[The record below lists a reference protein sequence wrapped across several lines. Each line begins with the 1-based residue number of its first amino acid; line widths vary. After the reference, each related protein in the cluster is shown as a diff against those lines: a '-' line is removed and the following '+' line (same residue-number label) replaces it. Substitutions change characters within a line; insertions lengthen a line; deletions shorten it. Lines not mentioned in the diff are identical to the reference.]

1 MAGLVMTKVR
11 LIDFVGAALEE
22 TVGPRRQGGAAINGG
37 A

>member
-1 MAGLVMTKVR
+1 MTKVR

-22 TVGPRRQGGAAINGG
+22 TVGPRRQGGAAINGW